1 MPDARTAARPQV
13 VALSLMVSAVVLGV
27 ISLLIYGGFLPLG
40 RLAALAVGAAAFADL
55 LIGIVFFRK
64 GQSS

>member
-1 MPDARTAARPQV
+1 MPEARTAARPQLI
-13 VALSLMVSAVVLGV
+13 ALAMLVSAIVLGV
-27 ISLLIYGGFLPLG
+27 VTFLIFSGFLPFG
-40 RLAALAVGAAAFADL
+40 RLAALVVGAVAFADL